1 MPVTTPIRQ
10 IQLKPGSV
18 VIIPHINWQ
27 EFEQILEELGEKRST
42 RIAYSQGTLEIM
54 SPLPQHER
62 AIVVISDLV
71 KTLLRKQQ
79 RPWESLR
86 STTFKRQGIAG
97 IEPDDCFYIQNYRAI
112 IGKDR
117 IDIEIDPP
125 PDLAIESDLTSKT
138 ETDAYTAIKVP
149 ELWIYGAGKFVIN
162 LLQNDE
168 YVESIASPTFP
179 DLPITDIIPRMVERA
194 REIGMYQVLLEF
206 EAWLDA
212 SLRCE

>member
-42 RIAYSQGTLEIM
+42 RIAYSKETLEIM

-112 IGKDR
+112 IGKDK
-117 IDIEIDPP
+117 IDLAIDPP

-194 REIGMYQVLLEF
+194 REIGTSQALWEF
-206 EAWLDA
+206 EEWLNGYPI
-212 SLRCE
+212 

>member
-10 IQLKPGSV
+10 IQLQPGSV
-18 VIIPHINWQ
+18 VIIPNISWQ

-42 RIAYSQGTLEIM
+42 RIAYSKETLEIM

-112 IGKDR
+112 IGKDK
-117 IDIEIDPP
+117 IDLARDPP

-149 ELWIYGAGKFVIN
+149 ELWIYGAGKLVIN